1 MWGAI
6 LAGDANSIGRNFISV
21 DQWIAEKLN
30 SWTIW
35 GDFPIGN
42 LFLVIIALLL
52 TVLFTAIIGTER
64 EIRGRS
70 AGLRTHLLVGVGS
83 AIVMIVS
90 IYGFPYMPDTWS
102 RDPARLAA
110 QVVTGIGFLGAG
122 AIIHNNGGIK
132 GLTTASTIW
141 LSMAIGLACG
151 SMNFSLAAGG
161 TLVVM
166 VVLISFRKIE
176 RKLTSNHP
184 VVILIA
190 DSSRPIMTHLLSCS
204 EKYNTSI
211 SDIITQIINDGK
223 GEKIQV
229 TFRVNVNAGASF
241 DREGFIQALKNIDGM
256 VNVQVLNHH

>member
-1 MWGAI
+1 MLGTI
-6 LAGDANSIGRNFISV
+6 LDADAAFTSV

-30 SWTIW
+30 AWTIW

-42 LFLVIIALLL
+42 MFLVIIALVL
-52 TVLFTAIIGTER
+52 TVVFAAAIGTER

-83 AIVMIVS
+83 AIIMIIS
-90 IYGFPYMPDTWS
+90 IYGFPNMPVGWS

-110 QVVTGIGFLGAG
+110 QVVAGVGFLGAG

-151 SMNFSLAAGG
+151 SMNFTLAAGG

-166 VVLISFRKIE
+166 IVLISFRKVEQKIT
-176 RKLTSNHP
+176 RNHP
-184 VVILIA
+184 VVILLA
-190 DSSRPIMTHLLSCS
+190 DSSRPIMTDLLACS
-204 EKYNTSI
+204 EKHSTSI
-211 SDIITQIINDGK
+211 SDIVTQIINDGN

-229 TFRVNVNAGASF
+229 TFRANVVAGASF
-241 DREGFIQALKNIDGM
+241 DREGFVEALKNIEGM